1 MEEGLGVTQEGS
13 QGQSFSPNFWN
24 TLSISPSRFSG
35 SFMMD
40 YMYVKSQVIQAQLER
55 KTTLLC
61 YEKAKLY
68 GTLKDYSKTLG
79 S

>member
-1 MEEGLGVTQEGS
+1 
-13 QGQSFSPNFWN
+13 
-24 TLSISPSRFSG
+24 
-35 SFMMD
+35 MMD